1 MFSCMYFFRYYCY
14 NIIYNIIILINI
26 ILFVSFDFMI
36 SFKTENIFYNSIFQK
51 IGGSL
56 LYYILYVQFVELL
69 LSIFS
74 FCFEIRYIEL
84 VTLNFI
90 LLLTFVT
97 IRISSSVLYLFGNI
111 YLIFIFFYFLYY
123 CFINTCLFNYL
134 WNIIDNSLM
143 NLFFF
148 LFVYLIS
155 LFDQYIN
162 LYYEFL

>member
-69 LSIFS
+69 SIFS

-111 YLIFIFFYFLYY
+111 
-123 CFINTCLFNYL
+123 
-134 WNIIDNSLM
+134 
-143 NLFFF
+143 
-148 LFVYLIS
+148 
-155 LFDQYIN
+155 
-162 LYYEFL
+162 